1 MHYALHTTYQ
11 IIRTGDW
18 RSTVNG
24 PQRSITL
31 KNKRLAQWVQDHS
44 DMLSST
50 DRDEDKAFHAALYEG
65 IIDMALAGETRL
77 INPVLESAAA
87 YAVAAGRSLTHLLG
101 VPQRLRE
108 RIWQRI
114 GEEIDPEPA
123 FVMLSAVD
131 VIFVHILRVT
141 IDAYE
146 EATKLA
152 TAAKATEISR
162 LYADSE
168 RKVMEYTAEVARANR
183 ELARLE
189 QAKTDF
195 ISIAAH
201 ELKTPLT
208 LIQGYANILGDTLTD
223 ERAVSLANGIR
234 RGAERMGMII
244 EDMLD
249 LSAIDTN
256 RLSLFLESV
265 NLNKVIQLIIR
276 QLEPALQER
285 KHTLQTVGL
294 DILPPIEADT
304 YRLHQVFAQL
314 INNAIKYTPDSGT
327 ITVSGQTVVANKK
340 MPACVRITVK
350 DTGVGIAPEDR
361 EKIFEKFYRV
371 GSSDLHSTGQTKF
384 MGAGP
389 GLGLTIVKGLIEA
402 HQGRIVAESQ
412 GFDMQNCPGS
422 AFIVT
427 LPIEATPRPGLPV
440 TRLSRTTTEDEEAGE
455 AP

>member
-1 MHYALHTTYQ
+1 MQ
-11 IIRTGDW
+11 
-18 RSTVNG
+18 
-24 PQRSITL
+24 
-31 KNKRLAQWVQDHS
+31 NKRLAKWIQDHTE
-44 DMLSST
+44 MLGST
-50 DRDEDKAFHAALYEG
+50 DRQEDQALHAALFEG
-65 IIDMALAGETRL
+65 IIDMALNGETRL
-77 INPVLESAAA
+77 VNSVLESAAA
-87 YAVAAGRSLTHLLG
+87 HAVAVGRPLTHLLG

-114 GEEIDPEPA
+114 GEEVDPEPA
-123 FVMLSAVD
+123 FMMLSAVD
-131 VIFVHILRVT
+131 VMFVQIIRVT

-146 EATKLA
+146 EATRLA

-162 LYADSE
+162 LYAESE

-208 LIQGYANILGDTLTD
+208 LIQGYANILRDILTD
-223 ERAVSLANGIR
+223 ERAIPLADGIR
-234 RGAERMGMII
+234 RGSERMGTII

-256 RLSLFLESV
+256 RLSLFLEPV
-265 NLNKVIQLIIR
+265 NLNKTIQLIVR
-276 QLEPALQER
+276 QLEPALLER
-285 KHTLQTVGL
+285 KQTLQTNDL
-294 DILPPIEADT
+294 DTLPTIEADT

-314 INNAIKYTPDSGT
+314 INNAIKYTPDGGT
-327 ITVSGQTVVANKK
+327 IRVIGQALEANKK
-340 MPACVRITVK
+340 MPACVRVTVQ

-371 GSSDLHSTGQTKF
+371 GSSDLHSTGHTKF

-389 GLGLTIVKGLIEA
+389 GLGLTIVKGLVEA
-402 HQGRIVAESQ
+402 HQGQIVAESQ
-412 GFDMQNCPGS
+412 GFDIQNCPGS

-427 LPIEATPRPGLPV
+427 LPIEAMPRPGLQV
-440 TRLSRTTTEDEEAGE
+440 TRLPKVAEAAE
-455 AP
+455 PVSQTKSP

>member
-1 MHYALHTTYQ
+1 
-11 IIRTGDW
+11 
-18 RSTVNG
+18 
-24 PQRSITL
+24 L
-31 KNKRLAQWVQDHS
+31 KDKRLAQWIQDHS
-44 DMLSST
+44 EMLSST
-50 DRDEDKAFHAALYEG
+50 DQQADQALHAALYEG
-65 IIDMALAGETRL
+65 IIDMALNGETRL
-77 INPVLESAAA
+77 VNSVLESAAA
-87 YAVAAGRSLTHLLG
+87 HAVAVGRSLTHLLG

-108 RIWQRI
+108 RMWQRI

-123 FVMLSAVD
+123 FVMLSGVD
-131 VIFVHILRVT
+131 IIFVHIIRVT

-146 EATKLA
+146 EGTRLA

-162 LYADSE
+162 LYAESE

-208 LIQGYANILGDTLTD
+208 LIQGYANILRDLLTE
-223 ERAVSLANGIR
+223 ERAVSLTDGIR
-234 RGAERMGMII
+234 RGSERMGTII

-249 LSAIDTN
+249 VTAIDTN

-265 NLNKVIQLIIR
+265 NLNKTIQLITR
-276 QLEPALQER
+276 QLEPVLQER
-285 KHTLQTVGL
+285 KHTLQTAGL
-294 DILPPIEADT
+294 DSLPLIEADA

-314 INNAIKYTPDSGT
+314 INNAIKYTPDGGAIAISGE
-327 ITVSGQTVVANKK
+327 TVQATKK

-389 GLGLTIVKGLIEA
+389 GLGLTIVKGLVEA
-402 HQGRIVAESQ
+402 HQGRIVADSQ
-412 GFDMQNCPGS
+412 GFDMKNCPGS
-422 AFIVT
+422 AFIIT
-427 LPIEATPRPGLPV
+427 LPIEAMPRPGLQV
-440 TRLSRTTTEDEEAGE
+440 TRLPRVMVEGEDTIAE
-455 AP
+455 PTRPS

>member
-1 MHYALHTTYQ
+1 MQ
-11 IIRTGDW
+11 
-18 RSTVNG
+18 
-24 PQRSITL
+24 
-31 KNKRLAQWVQDHS
+31 NKRLAKWIQDHTE
-44 DMLSST
+44 MLGST
-50 DRDEDKAFHAALYEG
+50 DREEDQALHAALFEG
-65 IIDMALAGETRL
+65 IIEMALNGETRL
-77 INPVLESAAA
+77 VNSVLESAAA
-87 YAVAAGRSLTHLLG
+87 HAVAVGRPLTHLLG

-114 GEEIDPEPA
+114 GEEVDPEPA
-123 FVMLSAVD
+123 FMMLAAVD
-131 VIFVHILRVT
+131 VMFVHIIRVT

-162 LYADSE
+162 LYAESE

-208 LIQGYANILGDTLTD
+208 LIQGYANILRDILTD
-223 ERAVSLANGIR
+223 ERAIPLADGIR
-234 RGAERMGMII
+234 RGSERMGTII

-256 RLSLFLESV
+256 RLSLFLEPV
-265 NLNKVIQLIIR
+265 NLNKTIRLIIR
-276 QLEPALQER
+276 QLEPTLQER
-285 KHTLQTVGL
+285 KQTLQTVGL
-294 DILPPIEADT
+294 DTLPTIEADT

-314 INNAIKYTPDSGT
+314 INNAIKYTPDGGT
-327 ITVSGQTVVANKK
+327 INVIGQILEANKK
-340 MPACVRITVK
+340 MPACVRITVQ

-371 GSSDLHSTGQTKF
+371 GSSDLHSTGHTKF

-389 GLGLTIVKGLIEA
+389 GLGLTIVKGLVEA

-412 GFDMQNCPGS
+412 GFDIQNCPGS

-427 LPIEATPRPGLPV
+427 LPIEAMPRPGLQV
-440 TRLSRTTTEDEEAGE
+440 TRLPKVAETAETASRTT
-455 AP
+455 PP

>member
-1 MHYALHTTYQ
+1 
-11 IIRTGDW
+11 
-18 RSTVNG
+18 
-24 PQRSITL
+24 
-31 KNKRLAQWVQDHS
+31 
-44 DMLSST
+44 MLSST
-50 DRDEDKAFHAALYEG
+50 DNEADQALHIALYEG
-65 IIDMALAGETRL
+65 IIDIALNGETRL
-77 INPVLESAAA
+77 VNSVLESAAA
-87 YAVAAGRSLTHLLG
+87 HAVAVGRPLTHLLG

-123 FVMLSAVD
+123 FAMLSAVD
-131 VIFVHILRVT
+131 VMFVHIVRVT

-146 EATKLA
+146 ETTKLA

-162 LYADSE
+162 LYAESE

-208 LIQGYANILGDTLTD
+208 LIQGYANILLDLLSD
-223 ERAVSLANGIR
+223 ERATTLAEGIR

-256 RLSLFLESV
+256 RLSLFLELV
-265 NLNKVIQLIIR
+265 NLNKTIQLIIN
-276 QLEPALQER
+276 QLQPALLER
-285 KHTLQTVGL
+285 EHTIQLVDL
-294 DILPPIEADT
+294 DTLPPIEADA
-304 YRLHQVFAQL
+304 YRLHQIFSQL
-314 INNAIKYTPDSGT
+314 INNAIKYTPDGGQIT
-327 ITVSGQTVVANKK
+327 IVGQKLKATKT
-340 MPACVRITVK
+340 MPACVRLTVK
-350 DTGVGIAPEDR
+350 DSGIGIAPEDR
-361 EKIFEKFYRV
+361 DKIFEKFYRV

-389 GLGLTIVKGLIEA
+389 GLGLSIVRGLVEA
-402 HQGRIVAESQ
+402 HQGRIVAESP
-412 GFDMQNCPGS
+412 GFDLQNCPGS
-422 AFIVT
+422 SFIVT

-440 TRLSRTTTEDEEAGE
+440 TRMPKAKDKTQVE
-455 AP
+455 APVEQPSQ

>member
-1 MHYALHTTYQ
+1 
-11 IIRTGDW
+11 
-18 RSTVNG
+18 
-24 PQRSITL
+24 
-31 KNKRLAQWVQDHS
+31 
-44 DMLSST
+44 
-50 DRDEDKAFHAALYEG
+50 
-65 IIDMALAGETRL
+65 MALNGETRL
-77 INPVLESAAA
+77 VDSVLESAAA
-87 YAVAAGRSLTHLLG
+87 HAVAVGRSLTHLLG

-108 RIWQRI
+108 RMWQRI

-123 FVMLSAVD
+123 FMMLSAVD
-131 VIFVHILRVT
+131 VIFVYIIRVI

-146 EATKLA
+146 DGTRLA

-208 LIQGYANILGDTLTD
+208 LIQGYANILRDILTEERAINLTD
-223 ERAVSLANGIR
+223 GIR
-234 RGAERMGMII
+234 RGSERMGTII

-249 LSAIDTN
+249 VTAIDTN
-256 RLSLFLESV
+256 RLSLFLEWV
-265 NLNKVIQLIIR
+265 NLNKTIELITR
-276 QLEPALQER
+276 QLEPVLQER
-285 KHTLQTVGL
+285 KHTLKTHGL
-294 DILPPIEADT
+294 DSLPLIEADT

-314 INNAIKYTPDSGT
+314 INNAIKYTPDGGAITLSGE
-327 ITVSGQTVVANKK
+327 TVAATKK
-340 MPACVRITVK
+340 MPACVRITVR
-350 DTGVGIAPEDR
+350 DTGVGVAPEDR

-389 GLGLTIVKGLIEA
+389 GLGLTIVKGLVEA
-402 HQGRIVAESQ
+402 HQGRIVAESE
-412 GFDMQNCPGS
+412 GFDMKNCPGS

-427 LPIEATPRPGLPV
+427 LPIEATPRPGLQV
-440 TRLSRTTTEDEEAGE
+440 TRLPQVTAEGEEAVT
-455 AP
+455 APS

>member
-1 MHYALHTTYQ
+1 
-11 IIRTGDW
+11 
-18 RSTVNG
+18 
-24 PQRSITL
+24 L
-31 KNKRLAQWVQDHS
+31 KNKRLAQWIQDHS
-44 DMLSST
+44 EMLGST
-50 DRDEDKAFHAALYEG
+50 DRDEDQAFHAALYEG
-65 IIDMALAGETRL
+65 IIDMALTGETRL
-77 INPVLESAAA
+77 VDPVLESAAA
-87 YAVAAGRSLTHLLG
+87 YAVAAGRPLTHLLG

-108 RIWQRI
+108 HIWQRI

-131 VIFVHILRVT
+131 VIFVHIIRVT
-141 IDAYE
+141 IDDYQV
-146 EATKLA
+146 ATRLA

-208 LIQGYANILGDTLTD
+208 LIQGYANILVDILTE
-223 ERAVSLANGIR
+223 ERIISLAEGIR
-234 RGAERMGMII
+234 RGAERMGTII

-249 LSAIDTN
+249 LSAIDTD
-256 RLSLFLESV
+256 RLSLFLEPV
-265 NLNKVIQLIIR
+265 NLEKVIRLIVR
-276 QLEPALQER
+276 QLEPTLQER
-285 KHTLQTVGL
+285 KHTLETINL
-294 DILPPIEADT
+294 DTLPIIEADT
-304 YRLHQVFAQL
+304 YRLHQIFAQI
-314 INNAIKYTPDSGT
+314 INNAVKYTPDGGAIT
-327 ITVSGQTVVANKK
+327 ITGQTVAANKK
-340 MPACVRITVK
+340 MPDCVRIIVK

-389 GLGLTIVKGLIEA
+389 GLGLIIVKGLIEA
-402 HQGRIVAESQ
+402 HQGRIVAESE

-440 TRLSRTTTEDEEAGE
+440 TRLSRTTGESEESGE

>member
-1 MHYALHTTYQ
+1 MQ
-11 IIRTGDW
+11 
-18 RSTVNG
+18 
-24 PQRSITL
+24 
-31 KNKRLAQWVQDHS
+31 NKRLAKWIQDHTE
-44 DMLSST
+44 MLGST
-50 DRDEDKAFHAALYEG
+50 DREEDQALHAALFEG
-65 IIDMALAGETRL
+65 IIEMALNGETRL
-77 INPVLESAAA
+77 VNSVLESAAA
-87 YAVAAGRSLTHLLG
+87 HAVAVGRPLTHLLG

-114 GEEIDPEPA
+114 GEEVDPEPA
-123 FVMLSAVD
+123 FMMLAAVD
-131 VIFVHILRVT
+131 VMFVHIIRVT

-162 LYADSE
+162 LYAESE

-208 LIQGYANILGDTLTD
+208 LIQGYANILRDILTD
-223 ERAVSLANGIR
+223 ERAIPLADGIR
-234 RGAERMGMII
+234 RGSERMGTII

-256 RLSLFLESV
+256 RLSLFLEPV
-265 NLNKVIQLIIR
+265 NLNKTIRLIIR
-276 QLEPALQER
+276 QLEPTLQER
-285 KHTLQTVGL
+285 KQTLQTVGL
-294 DILPPIEADT
+294 DTLPTIEADT

-314 INNAIKYTPDSGT
+314 INNAIKYTPDGGT
-327 ITVSGQTVVANKK
+327 INVIGQILEANKK
-340 MPACVRITVK
+340 MPACVRITVQ

-361 EKIFEKFYRV
+361 EKLFEKFYRV
-371 GSSDLHSTGQTKF
+371 GSSDLHSTGHTKF

-389 GLGLTIVKGLIEA
+389 GLGLTIVKGLVEA

-412 GFDMQNCPGS
+412 GFDIQNCPGS

-427 LPIEATPRPGLPV
+427 LPIEAMPRPGLQV
-440 TRLSRTTTEDEEAGE
+440 TRLPKVAETAETASRTT
-455 AP
+455 PP

>member
-1 MHYALHTTYQ
+1 MQ
-11 IIRTGDW
+11 
-18 RSTVNG
+18 
-24 PQRSITL
+24 
-31 KNKRLAQWVQDHS
+31 NKRLAQWIEAHT
-44 DMLSST
+44 DMLGRT
-50 DRDEDKAFHAALYEG
+50 DDTDQAFHAALYEG
-65 IIDMALAGETRL
+65 IIEMALNGETRL
-77 INPVLESAAA
+77 IDPVLESAAA
-87 YAVAAGRSLTHLLG
+87 HAVAVGRPLTHLLG

-123 FVMLSAVD
+123 FEMLSAVD
-131 VIFVHILRVT
+131 IIFVHVVRAT

-162 LYADSE
+162 LYAESE

-208 LIQGYANILGDTLTD
+208 LIQGYANILHDILTE
-223 ERAVSLANGIR
+223 ERAINLADGIR
-234 RGAERMGMII
+234 RGAERMGAII

-256 RLSLFLESV
+256 RLSLFLELV
-265 NLNKVIQLIIR
+265 NLNKVIGLIIR
-276 QLEPALQER
+276 QLEPVLKDR
-285 KHTLQTVGL
+285 KHTLQIIDVES
-294 DILPPIEADT
+294 LPAIEADA

-314 INNAIKYTPDSGT
+314 INNAIKYTPDGGQITISGET
-327 ITVSGQTVVANKK
+327 IAATKK

-389 GLGLTIVKGLIEA
+389 GLGLTIVKGLVEA

-427 LPIEATPRPGLPV
+427 LPIEATPRPGLQV
-440 TRLSRTTTEDEEAGE
+440 TRLPRAEAQEETA
-455 AP
+455 APSTPQ